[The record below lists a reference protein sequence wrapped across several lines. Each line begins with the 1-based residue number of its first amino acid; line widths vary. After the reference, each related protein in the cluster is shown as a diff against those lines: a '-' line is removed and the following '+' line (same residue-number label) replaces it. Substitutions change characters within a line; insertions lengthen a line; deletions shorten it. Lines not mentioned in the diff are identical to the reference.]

1 VIAHVDMDAFYVEV
15 ELLRRPELRGKPVIV
30 ATGTDP
36 TARGVVMTASYEA
49 RKFGVHSA
57 LPLATAHRRCPQAIL
72 LPRDMDA
79 YKEKSRE
86 VMSILHEFSETVEV
100 VGMDEAY
107 LDLSGSIVPTA
118 RARELKQEV
127 RERTKLVCSVGLA
140 DNKLLAKIASDLEKP
155 DGLCTLRAEQM
166 LERVGERP
174 ATLIPGVGP
183 KTAERLGRIGVRT
196 VTDLAAADLGTLRA
210 ALGPSLGAA
219 LRDRANGIDDRRLET
234 DRERKS
240 ESRETTF
247 SADVT
252 DRAVLLETVDGLAR
266 SVCKGLGAEG
276 WRGRTVTLK
285 IRLRPFKTYT
295 RSRTIDAPT
304 RDPETVAGV
313 ARELLE
319 RFDPGAPVRLVG
331 VGVAGLVRSDAE
343 SSSGPARAAPAAGE
357 DTAGPLSLDL
367 GAA

>member
-1 VIAHVDMDAFYVEV
+1 
-15 ELLRRPELRGKPVIV
+15 
-30 ATGTDP
+30 
-36 TARGVVMTASYEA
+36 
-49 RKFGVHSA
+49 
-57 LPLATAHRRCPQAIL
+57 
-72 LPRDMDA
+72 MDA
-79 YKEKSRE
+79 YKEKSRD
-86 VMSILHEFSETVEV
+86 VMAVLRGFSDMVEV

-118 RARELKQEV
+118 RARELKREM
-127 RERTKLVCSVGLA
+127 RERTELVCSVGLA
-140 DNKLLAKIASDLEKP
+140 ENKLLAKIASDLEKP

-166 LERVGERP
+166 LERVGDRP

-183 KTAERLGRIGVRT
+183 KTAERLGGIGVRT
-196 VTDLAAADLGTLRA
+196 VAELAATDLGTLRA

-219 LRDRANGIDDRRLET
+219 LRDRANGIDDRKLET

-266 SVCKGLGAEG
+266 SVCRGLASEG

-285 IRLRPFKTYT
+285 IRLRPFRTHT
-295 RSRTIDAPT
+295 RSRTIEAPT
-304 RDPETVAGV
+304 RDPDLVAAT

-319 RFDPGAPVRLVG
+319 RFDPEAPVRLVG
-331 VGVAGLVRSDAE
+331 VGVAGLVRDEAE
-343 SSSGPARAAPAAGE
+343 NGRGPARAAPAAGE
-357 DTAGPLSLDL
+357 DAAGPPSLDL
-367 GAA
+367 GLS

>member
-1 VIAHVDMDAFYVEV
+1 
-15 ELLRRPELRGKPVIV
+15 
-30 ATGTDP
+30 
-36 TARGVVMTASYEA
+36 
-49 RKFGVHSA
+49 
-57 LPLATAHRRCPQAIL
+57 
-72 LPRDMDA
+72 MDA

-86 VMSILHEFSETVEV
+86 VMEVLRGFSDTVEV

-118 RARELKQEV
+118 RARELKREM
-127 RERTKLVCSVGLA
+127 RERTELVCSVGLA
-140 DNKLLAKIASDLEKP
+140 ENKLLAKIASDLEKP
-155 DGLCTLRAEQM
+155 DGLCTLNAEQM
-166 LERVGERP
+166 LERVGDRP

-183 KTAERLGRIGVRT
+183 KTTERLGRIGVRT
-196 VTDLAAADLGTLRA
+196 VAELAAADLGTLRS

-219 LRDRANGIDDRRLET
+219 LRDRANGIDDRKLET

-266 SVCKGLGAEG
+266 SVCRGLASEG

-285 IRLRPFKTYT
+285 IRLRPFRTHT
-295 RSRTIDAPT
+295 RSRTIEAPT
-304 RDPETVAGV
+304 RDPDLVAAT

-319 RFDPGAPVRLVG
+319 RFDPEAPVRLVG
-331 VGVAGLVRSDAE
+331 VGVAALVRDEAE
-343 SSSGPARAAPAAGE
+343 NGRGPARAAPAAGE
-357 DTAGPLSLDL
+357 NAAGPLSLDL
-367 GAA
+367 GLT